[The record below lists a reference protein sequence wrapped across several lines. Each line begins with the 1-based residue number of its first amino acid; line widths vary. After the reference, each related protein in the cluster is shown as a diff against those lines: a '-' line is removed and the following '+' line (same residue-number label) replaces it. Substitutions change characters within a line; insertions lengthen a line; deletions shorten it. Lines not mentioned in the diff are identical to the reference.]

1 MMNREQYRIDLA
13 KQNKEILTR
22 IPQEQI
28 DALCK
33 AILDAKRIYVAG
45 WGRAGNVTRILA
57 MNCSQMGL
65 KSYVVGDNPTP
76 SIHEG
81 DLLVIGSGSGETE
94 TMVEI
99 AKQCKQHGAK
109 LALISGNAE
118 STIGKLA
125 DINVV
130 IERIGAKTREEKEKA
145 GVAFVRSYYQVVVM
159 LVDCITSYIMDEQGW
174 TNERIS
180 FYHNNLE

>member
-1 MMNREQYRIDLA
+1 MNREQYRIDVA
-13 KQNKEILTR
+13 KQNKEILTN

-28 DALCK
+28 DAMCK
-33 AILDAKRIYVAG
+33 AIMAAKRIYIAG

-57 MNCSQMGL
+57 MNCSQIGL
-65 KSYVVGDNPTP
+65 KAYVVGDNPTP

-81 DLLVIGSGSGETE
+81 DLLIIGSGSGETA
-94 TMVEI
+94 TMIEI
-99 AKQCKQHGAK
+99 AKQCKAHGAT
-109 LALISGNAE
+109 LGLISGSAN

-125 DINVV
+125 DVNIE
-130 IERIGAKTREEKEKA
+130 IERIGAKTKEEKDNA

-180 FYHNNLE
+180 YYHNNLE